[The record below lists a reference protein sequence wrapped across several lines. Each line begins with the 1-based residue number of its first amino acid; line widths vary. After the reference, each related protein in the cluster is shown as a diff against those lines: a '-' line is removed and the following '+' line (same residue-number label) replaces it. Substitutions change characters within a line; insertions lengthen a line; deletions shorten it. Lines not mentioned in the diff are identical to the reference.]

1 MGHRQQVEYQP
12 IGYQPFEYRAMVSQ
26 TSQASKTSGTSAD
39 SRRWRWLWLLPIVF
53 IPILWLVRS
62 RTLLAD
68 TVGAIAPLPVPTQTL
83 ERVDEYAIERTYTG
97 EIVARRSSNLGFE
110 QAGTL
115 VEVLV
120 DEGDTVAAGDP
131 LARLDTRSLQAQRQ
145 QLEAQRRQAQ
155 VRFQELERGPRQEDI
170 AAAAAAVQ
178 DLQAQLDL
186 ARLQQQRRENLH
198 SQGAISLEERDEA
211 TFSAAALTGR
221 LGQAQSQLD
230 ELKAGTRV
238 EQVSAQDAQ
247 VAEIEASLRNLD
259 VSIAK
264 SVIYAPFSGRVSVR
278 LVDEGAVVSPGR
290 SVLRLVEGNALEAR
304 IGVPAQMASQIA
316 NGSDQTITVN
326 GQAFEG
332 RVTALLPELD
342 AASQTVVTVVSL
354 SPEAQPTIGATARL
368 SLQNRQSETGYWL
381 PTSALVAG
389 ERGLW
394 SAYVLDPPED
404 GTADNLFAVAR
415 REVEV
420 LYTEADRAFV
430 RGLLQPGDAV
440 ITSGTHRLV
449 PGQLVQN

>member
-1 MGHRQQVEYQP
+1 
-12 IGYQPFEYRAMVSQ
+12 MVSQ
-26 TSQASKTSGTSAD
+26 MSQTPPAPDATAD
-39 SRRWRWLWLLPIVF
+39 SRRISWRWLWLLPIVVA
-53 IPILWLVRS
+53 PVLWLGRS
-62 RTLLAD
+62 RAELAE
-68 TVGAIAPLPVPTQTL
+68 TEGEIAPLPVLTQTL
-83 ERVDEYAIERTYTG
+83 ERVDEYAVERTYTG
-97 EIVARRSSNLGFE
+97 EIVARRSSDLGFE

-115 VEVLV
+115 IDVLV

-155 VRFQELERGPRQEDI
+155 MRFQELERGPRPEDI

-186 ARLQQQRRENLH
+186 ARLQQQRREDLH

-211 TFSAAALTGR
+211 TFSADALASR
-221 LGQAQSQLD
+221 LNQAQSQLD

-247 VAEIEASLRNLD
+247 VAQIEASLRNLD
-259 VSIAK
+259 VSISK
-264 SVIYAPFSGRVSVR
+264 SVIYAPFSGRVSRR
-278 LVDEGAVVSPGR
+278 LVDEGVVVSPGQ

-304 IGVPAQMASQIA
+304 IGVPAPMANRITSGSQQTVEVDGQLYEGQIA
-316 NGSDQTITVN
+316 
-326 GQAFEG
+326 A
-332 RVTALLPELD
+332 RLPELEN
-342 AASQTVVTVVSL
+342 ASQTVTVVVAL
-354 SPEAQPTIGATARL
+354 SPDAQPTIGATARL
-368 SLQNRQSETGYWL
+368 SLQDQQSETGYWL

-394 SAYVLDPPED
+394 SAYVLDAPEAA
-404 GTADNLFAVAR
+404 ADNLFEVAR

-430 RGLLQPGDAV
+430 RGLLQPGDDV